1 MKFEIAEKEVRGSL
15 LEEILLVMQSG
26 EFEKADNS
34 PEDGNEYLGE
44 MSKLEKAL
52 LTIRNRNSK
61 KCEVAIRSDDTW
73 AAYLFKEA
81 AATANKML
89 WQSIVRR
96 FGREEF
102 DALGIEA
109 PCAIVALSKE
119 NLPRHAQR
127 VACFYNPKLTFVSAS
142 KNFGIANDI
151 PIIGRITRTSVIIN
165 FQKRTFF
172 ILFILLIISSSF
184 SSCSFILF
192 KISCSIFLFTAC

>member
-1 MKFEIAEKEVRGSL
+1 MKFEILEKEVRGTLIEDVL
-15 LEEILLVMQSG
+15 LTLESG
-26 EFEKADNS
+26 EFENVDNS

-52 LTIRNRNSK
+52 LTVRNRNTE
-61 KCEVAIRSDDTW
+61 KCEVAMRVDDGW
-73 AAYLFKEA
+73 SAYLFKEA